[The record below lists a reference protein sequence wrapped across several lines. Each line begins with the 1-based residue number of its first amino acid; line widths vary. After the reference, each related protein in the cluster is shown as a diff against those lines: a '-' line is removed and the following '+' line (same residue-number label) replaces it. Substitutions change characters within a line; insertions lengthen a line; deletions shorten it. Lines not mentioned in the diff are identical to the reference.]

1 MLVQHST
8 CKNALEAFDC
18 FLKRHQLSHVASEY
32 FCYLERLR
40 QETLDLTSTS
50 HGQPIFLGQFI
61 HTQDSNDVLQ

>member
-8 CKNALEAFDC
+8 SKDALEAFDC
-18 FLKRHQLSHVASEY
+18 FLKRHQLSHVACEDFS
-32 FCYLERLR
+32 YLEGLR

-50 HGQPIFLGQFI
+50 HCQPILLRQFI